1 MGTSGLREQ
10 PFAAGSECARGLE
23 ARSYTLQ
30 ELLDEHRIDAT
41 LEESSP
47 DLMRFSTLPTATRS
61 AAPTRSRRST
71 IITAPE
77 IDTTDKL
84 SGYKRIYA
92 SLAVIILFSLIVVVI
107 NV

>member
-1 MGTSGLREQ
+1 MPVDEFVS
-10 PFAAGSECARGLE
+10 AAKDAKESIEK
-23 ARSYTLQ
+23 YTLALQ

-47 DLMRFSTLPTATRS
+47 DLMRFSTLPTATGL

-77 IDTTDKL
+77 VDTTDKL
-84 SGYKRIYA
+84 HGYKRIFA